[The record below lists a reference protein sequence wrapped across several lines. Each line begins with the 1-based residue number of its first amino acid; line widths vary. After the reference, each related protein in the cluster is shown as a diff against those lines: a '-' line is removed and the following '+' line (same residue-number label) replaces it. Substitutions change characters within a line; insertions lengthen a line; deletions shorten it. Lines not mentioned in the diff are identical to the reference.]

1 MNQEQRPSSLQARAT
16 AGSIGLWCVLVAI
29 LVGGGLYLW
38 PLMNSNPMR
47 WIIGGLLS
55 PLVFIVLV
63 GLIDALRLR
72 IVIEDGMVLVR
83 RGWTS
88 RGFLLSEIVRIE
100 RRSPEWLVILEDD
113 SRVQVPM
120 DITHHERIGA
130 ALLQAEGENQARRS
144 A

>member
-1 MNQEQRPSSLQARAT
+1 
-16 AGSIGLWCVLVAI
+16 
-29 LVGGGLYLW
+29 
-38 PLMNSNPMR
+38 
-47 WIIGGLLS
+47 LS
-55 PLVFIVLV
+55 PLLFIVLV
-63 GLIDALRLR
+63 GLLDALRLR
-72 IVIEDGMVLVR
+72 IVIEEGMVLVR

-88 RGFLLSEIVRIE
+88 RGFLLSEIVRIQ
-100 RRSPEWLVILEDD
+100 RLSPAWLVTLEDG